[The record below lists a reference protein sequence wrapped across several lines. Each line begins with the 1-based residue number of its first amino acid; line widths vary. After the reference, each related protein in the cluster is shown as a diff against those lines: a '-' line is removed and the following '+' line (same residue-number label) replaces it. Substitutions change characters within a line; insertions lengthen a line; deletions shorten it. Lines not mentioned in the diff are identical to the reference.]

1 MSGRGEK
8 FGSSDSFLKLKRKQ
22 QAINPE
28 GGPGV
33 GRDGRSNL
41 SIKLVQD
48 QLKAESAALAIPTA
62 DPVPEFVDYI
72 ASKIKGQDAWI
83 EFFRVQAT
91 IFRLEKGGGLNS
103 HHPAFQRRRPLRDPL
118 C

>member
-1 MSGRGEK
+1 T
-8 FGSSDSFLKLKRKQ
+8 LKAVRASVATADQICQLLIECVSKSVDLADEQ
-22 QAINPE
+22 
-28 GGPGV
+28 
-33 GRDGRSNL
+33 
-41 SIKLVQD
+41 KLVQD

-103 HHPAFQRRRPLRDPL
+103 HHPAFQRR
-118 C
+118 